1 MLDMVENQ
9 KRACFITSDTKI
21 VARFGDNTILKDAK
35 TLKLGDEVLTMAG
48 DFERILI
55 LNFH

>member
-1 MLDMVENQ
+1 MVDMVDNQ
-9 KRACFITSDTKI
+9 KRPCFITSDTTI
-21 VARFGDNTILKDAK
+21 VARFGENTILKEAM
-35 TLKLGDEVLTMAG
+35 TLKLGDEVLTKAG